1 MLNAIQSTI
10 NMQMCSIVN
19 EKQCSTG
26 ELSNWSPCSKT
37 LALEALNPI
46 SLPSES
52 KYKCKTGIAQ
62 QWAGNSAGQGG
73 GGYGGSSGGALA
85 LARWLRGAIQVRGKE
100 EASFKWRSRRGGV
113 EEVLDCQ
120 QYYLIYSNI
129 IWASGQIC
137 NKRCTPTDHSHTQ
150 KPQGIY
156 SLLSKN
162 QTNLIRF
169 QNVQN

>member
-1 MLNAIQSTI
+1 MPQSTLQREVMLNAIQSTI

-85 LARWLRGAIQVRGKE
+85 LAR
-100 EASFKWRSRRGGV
+100 
-113 EEVLDCQ
+113 
-120 QYYLIYSNI
+120 
-129 IWASGQIC
+129 
-137 NKRCTPTDHSHTQ
+137 
-150 KPQGIY
+150 
-156 SLLSKN
+156 
-162 QTNLIRF
+162 
-169 QNVQN
+169 

>member
-1 MLNAIQSTI
+1 MCHSQREVMLNAIQSTI

-52 KYKCKTGIAQ
+52 KYKCKTVQ
-62 QWAGNSAGQGG
+62 QWVGYSAGQGG

-85 LARWLRGAIQVRGKE
+85 LAR
-100 EASFKWRSRRGGV
+100 
-113 EEVLDCQ
+113 
-120 QYYLIYSNI
+120 
-129 IWASGQIC
+129 
-137 NKRCTPTDHSHTQ
+137 
-150 KPQGIY
+150 
-156 SLLSKN
+156 
-162 QTNLIRF
+162 
-169 QNVQN
+169 